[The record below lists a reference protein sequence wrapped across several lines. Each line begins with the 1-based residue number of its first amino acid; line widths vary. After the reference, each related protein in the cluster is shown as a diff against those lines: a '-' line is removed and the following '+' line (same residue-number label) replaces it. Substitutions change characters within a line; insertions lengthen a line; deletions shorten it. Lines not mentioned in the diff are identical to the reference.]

1 MQHKGRRR
9 QTSGQR
15 NKQYS
20 IKNIAENSLYL
31 EKEMTIQIQEV
42 FRTLTRPTIK
52 LSNVIF

>member
-52 LSNVIF
+52 LSNVIL

>member
-15 NKQYS
+15 NKQYP

-31 EKEMTIQIQEV
+31 EKEMTTQIQDV

-52 LSNVIF
+52 LSNVIL